1 MMKVKKKLVAI
12 FTTLLMILS
21 FVAVLPSPVHAQVA
35 AVMCLDMAIKDPGTG
50 IVTPGPFTP
59 GGLPPMNLVL
69 TNINN
74 ASRIGNVLI
83 MAIMLKD
90 LGTGISID
98 SYTIGFTYDPAVL
111 KVTGSDPTTY
121 GVYTVGTPLGLFPT
135 VFEGAQSVTPGVVNT
150 YAGYVANYTVSST
163 AGSVAL
169 GAGAAVYLGYIT
181 LVMSYWGKTNIDF
194 TVTASPTQTTVSN
207 LGTPHPLVDLD
218 GYYEFSVHKV
228 ITSAG
233 FDAYWGDPPA
243 PYPSLVGENLT
254 VTVSIKNTEAIHS
267 WELNMSYNP
276 AVFSLSAGPATVQEG
291 PYFIVAF
298 IDDTFS
304 VTVDNAA
311 GWLWAN
317 CTALPGQNRTGDGLL
332 MAFLGWAVGYGISP
346 FAVTSFNAVDSSGT
360 TVSTDLEL
368 ETGYFKFQKA
378 PIVAMID
385 TGTGLP
391 LMKSW
396 TTPAHS
402 IGETFQ
408 AAVSIV
414 QTSEQV
420 ASWKAGFTFNPRV
433 LRVDTINNTYYLG
446 GNGVFTAGTIDNVNG
461 IVSGFN
467 GTDAAGDSGTGPGA
481 LMLVNFTVLD
491 YGLSEMDMTDASVT
505 HQTKLLD
512 LAGQPIET
520 PSGIVF
526 LTPDY
531 TEFEFRSP
539 INVTVSI
546 SSNKKENYGVVG
558 AAAETFTVQL
568 NINSAENIT
577 GWQSGFWFD
586 NTYMSCTGVVLGGYF
601 GTGATN
607 TTTISNTFGYVS
619 ISQSYQ
625 GDTYTQGAGLLA
637 TITFSFIDDGHSFLD
652 LITTAGDPVQTVATD
667 RDGVEVTFA
676 SLVESPW
683 GHSAIVWFK
692 PDVNGDGTCDG
703 GDQIQVGNGLWFTP
717 GYNPYADVNYDGAID
732 GGDQIVV
739 GNSLWTSRTDWPVQ
753 LP

>member
-1 MMKVKKKLVAI
+1 MITKKKLAAI

-21 FVAVLPSPVHAQVA
+21 FFAVLPSPVHAQAA

-74 ASRIGNVLI
+74 ASRMGNVLI

-98 SYTIGFTYDPAVL
+98 SYTFGFTYDPAVL
-111 KVTGSDPTTY
+111 KVTGNTPATY
-121 GVYTVGTPLGLFPT
+121 GVYTVGTPLGLYPT

-181 LVMSYWGKTNIDF
+181 LVMNYWGETNIDF

-207 LGTPHPLVDLD
+207 LGTPHALVDYD

-267 WELNMSYNP
+267 WELNMSYVP
-276 AVFSLSAGPATVQEG
+276 SVFSLSLGNLTVQEG
-291 PYFIVAF
+291 PYFIVKG
-298 IDDTFS
+298 IDNTFK
-304 VTVDNAA
+304 VTVNNAA
-311 GWLWAN
+311 GWIWAN

-332 MAFLGWAVGYGISP
+332 MAFLGYAVGYGITP

-378 PIVAMID
+378 PIVTMID

-408 AAVSIV
+408 AAVYIV

-420 ASWKAGFTFNPRV
+420 HSWKAGFTFNPRV
-433 LRVDTINNTYYLG
+433 LKVNWVADAGYLG

-461 IVSGFN
+461 VVSGFN
-467 GTDAAGDSGTGPGA
+467 GTDVAGESGPGFGA
-481 LMLVNFTVLD
+481 LMLVEFTVLD

-520 PSGIVF
+520 PSGLVS

-539 INVTVSI
+539 ITVNVSI
-546 SSNKKENYGVVG
+546 SSNKKETYTVP
-558 AAAETFTVQL
+558 ETFTVQL
-568 NINSAENIT
+568 NINNAENIT
-577 GWQSGFWFD
+577 GWQSGFWFAK
-586 NTYMSCTGVVLGGYF
+586 TYLSCTGVVYGGYF

-607 TTTISNTFGYVS
+607 KTTISNTFGYVS

-637 TITFSFIDDGHSFLD
+637 TITFDIIADGNSFLD
-652 LITTAGDPVQTVATD
+652 LIDTAEDPVQTVATD

-692 PDVNGDGTCDG
+692 PDVSGDGGCDG
-703 GDQIQVGNGLWFTP
+703 GDQIKVGNALWSTP
-717 GYNPYADVNYDGAID
+717 VDARYNPFADVNYDGSID

-739 GNSLWTSRTDWPVQ
+739 GNNLWTYRP
-753 LP
+753 